1 MPIRM
6 DDDQKKTGGRDNY
19 PGRNKNTGGNTGGTG
34 GKGGLIGALLP
45 LLLKKPKLLIVAVIA
60 FIGYQYMTGGCSGD
74 SGGGGNIPD
83 ISNIADL
90 FSTGFDANPEKYN
103 ATEIFEPLA
112 DNKKNPL
119 PERISLLDHAPNR
132 KNQGRQG
139 SCVGWASS
147 YAARSILH
155 SQQTG
160 NDPNAKPFSP
170 SYLYNQI
177 KLNNNCQG
185 AYLHDAMAN
194 MKKGGVAPYNEYA
207 YNENSCDFDADN
219 QDKAAAQNYKIN
231 GYQRLTKGDNLK
243 SVDMLAMKQNLA
255 QGAPIVIG
263 MMVGGS
269 FMQGMMGNDL
279 WAPTSQDYN
288 MSGFGGHA
296 MCVIGYDDYKANGE
310 GAFQLMN
317 SWGNEWGK
325 NGIGW
330 VRYKDFE
337 HFTKEAYGVYPMG
350 DADKP
355 KGTSN
360 DISFGLLLTENN
372 SYMDLQQNFSGV
384 MKAQGKLKKGRDG
397 SRFKVEV
404 TNTLPCYTYIFGAE
418 QDNSSYVLFP
428 YNPKHS
434 PYCGITGTRVFPHD
448 QSMWPDENGTKDRI
462 AVVITN
468 EPLDYDKFN
477 QKLNSASGTTFT
489 DKLNNALG
497 TDKKD
502 VNVRSAGK
510 NLNFQT
516 QLSGSQKVGWVIEFD
531 KE

>member
-6 DDDQKKTGGRDNY
+6 DDDQKKSGGRDNY
-19 PGRNKNTGGNTGGTG
+19 PGKNKTPRRNTGGGKGG
-34 GKGGLIGALLP
+34 GGLIGALLP

-60 FIGYQYMTGGCSGD
+60 FVGYQYMTGGCSGGAE
-74 SGGGGNIPD
+74 GGGTNISKITD
-83 ISNIADL
+83 M

-119 PERISLLDHAPNR
+119 PEQVSLLDHAPKR
-132 KNQGRQG
+132 RNQGRQG

-155 SQQTG
+155 SQETG
-160 NDPNAKPFSP
+160 QNPDAMPFSP

-194 MKKGGVAPYNEYA
+194 MKQGGVAPFNEYA
-207 YNENSCDFDADN
+207 YNENSCQFDADN
-219 QDKAAAQNYKIN
+219 QDKVAAQNYKIN

-243 SVDMLAMKQNLA
+243 SVDMLGIKQNLA

-269 FMQGMMGNDL
+269 FMQGMMGNDI
-279 WAPTSQDYN
+279 WAPTSQDYS

-310 GAFQLMN
+310 GAFQIMN
-317 SWGNEWGK
+317 SWGKEWGN

-337 HFTKEAYGVYPMG
+337 HFTKEAYGIYPMG

-355 KGTSN
+355 TGSTN
-360 DISFGLLLTENN
+360 DISFGLYLTNENDYIN
-372 SYMDLQQNFSGV
+372 LQQGFSGA
-384 MKAQGKLKKGRDG
+384 MQAQQPLKKGKDG

-404 TNTLPCYTYIFGAE
+404 SNSLPCYIYIFGE
-418 QDNSSYVLFP
+418 ETDGSSYVLFP
-428 YNPKHS
+428 YTEKHS
-434 PYCGITGTRVFPHD
+434 PYCGITGTRVFPSD
-448 QSMWPDENGTKDRI
+448 KSMYPDDAGSKDRI
-462 AVVITN
+462 AVVVTN
-468 EPLDYDKFN
+468 EPIDYDQFN
-477 QKLNSASGTTFT
+477 QRLNSSGGGSYKQ
-489 DKLNNALG
+489 KLDEVLG
-497 TDKKD
+497 SNKKD
-502 VNVRSAGK
+502 INVQSAGK
-510 NLNFQT
+510 NLKFQT
-516 QLSGSQKVGWVIEFD
+516 QLNGSQKVGWVIEFD